1 MFFDAVKVGVLIL
14 NVNLVSDNH
23 GLTKIH
29 VLWAYPSSLHYKL
42 WFCVCLSV
50 TDHIR

>member
-29 VLWAYPSSLHYKL
+29 VLWAYPSSKFINSGFL
-42 WFCVCLSV
+42 FVVC
-50 TDHIR
+50 